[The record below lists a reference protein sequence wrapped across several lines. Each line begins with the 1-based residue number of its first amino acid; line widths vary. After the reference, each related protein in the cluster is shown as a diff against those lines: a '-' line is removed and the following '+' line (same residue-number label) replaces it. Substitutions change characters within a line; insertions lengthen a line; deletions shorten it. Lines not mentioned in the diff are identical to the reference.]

1 MLMALGV
8 ILLVLLCTGP
18 AGATA
23 AHAPTVSLLS
33 PQAGYNT
40 SVLNITNLAGTYTM
54 NASRVTLIPA
64 TSTVSLAKR
73 GTIVDSGTTMLDGAA
88 AVYVNGSYAYV
99 ASNASGALEIVNI
112 ATPTAP
118 LHAGSIASGGG
129 ALLDG
134 ASDVFVYGK
143 YAFVT
148 SPENN
153 ALEIVDISTPSS
165 PAHVNALVNGIG
177 GYANLNAPSAVFV
190 ANDTDST
197 EVMAYVVSTG
207 SDSLQIIGVTNPA
220 SP

>member
-1 MLMALGV
+1 MNRTGRVRSRSAGVMMMALCV
-8 ILLVLLCTGP
+8 ILVLLCSGP

-23 AHAPTVSLLS
+23 VNAPTVSLIS

-40 SVLNITNLAGTYTM
+40 SALNITNLAGTYAV

-64 TSTVSLAKR
+64 VSPVSLAKR
-73 GTIVDSGTTMLDGAA
+73 GSLVDGGSALLDGAA

-99 ASNASGALEIVNI
+99 ASNVSGALEIVNI

-118 LHAGSIASGGG
+118 VHAGSIASGGG

-134 ASDVFVYGK
+134 ASDVFVHGK

-148 SPENN
+148 SSGSN

-165 PAHVNALVNGIG
+165 
-177 GYANLNAPSAVFV
+177 
-190 ANDTDST
+190 
-197 EVMAYVVSTG
+197 
-207 SDSLQIIGVTNPA
+207 
-220 SP
+220 